1 MVVQIYFCFTERQ
14 AKIENRHIFIP
25 VMVVWQLY
33 SKVEWFLKKKKR
45 TLAMLCQIKSVPQ
58 IPKFNFL
65 MLPFTLLLQKN
76 QHNFF
81 NTFLKPALGGIVFFD
96 YIEDANKE
104 QLKKSY
110 LFFDQVHFALFEG
123 CKKSFYFLTFLFSY
137 CSLK

>member
-1 MVVQIYFCFTERQ
+1 M
-14 AKIENRHIFIP
+14 
-25 VMVVWQLY
+25 
-33 SKVEWFLKKKKR
+33 KKKKR

-96 YIEDANKE
+96 YIKAKNKE
-104 QLKKSY
+104 KQKKVICS
-110 LFFDQVHFALFEG
+110 LTKSFLPFLRGV
-123 CKKSFYFLTFLFSY
+123 KKIGFYFLKFLFSY

>member
-1 MVVQIYFCFTERQ
+1 
-14 AKIENRHIFIP
+14 
-25 VMVVWQLY
+25 
-33 SKVEWFLKKKKR
+33 
-45 TLAMLCQIKSVPQ
+45 MLCQIKSVPQ

-96 YIEDANKE
+96 YIKAKNKE
-104 QLKKSY
+104 KQKKSY

-123 CKKSFYFLTFLFSY
+123 C
-137 CSLK
+137 